1 MILDRGIIN
10 YSFLATYYNWM
21 LENEEQLRNLD
32 NNGYWQRQMT
42 DDEREMR
49 KHPNRSHQWVP
60 NRLKEIR
67 EDLSARQLDKLL
79 GPEGWKKNSW
89 SSVENC
95 YRCGISMDRLIQ
107 YQRDLRNDMDIRQ
120 TKWLKTNP
128 NGFTQIT
135 QDAFDKILKDSIIT
149 INPNYSQQEIDKS
162 VIYHPELHS
171 YCVMGDLR
179 GFCPDC
185 YQNKIKPLLGWDSRL
200 DNYK

>member
-10 YSFLATYYNWM
+10 YSFLVGYYKWM
-21 LENEEQLRNLD
+21 LENEEQLRNLE

-60 NRLKEIR
+60 NRLREIR
-67 EDLSARQLDKLL
+67 DELRAKQLDKLL
-79 GPEGWKKNSW
+79 GPEGWKKTRW

-95 YRCGISMDRLIQ
+95 YRCDISMDRLIQ
-107 YQRDLRNDMDIRQ
+107 YQSDLVTEIENRKTKMINDDLSQ
-120 TKWLKTNP
+120 E
-128 NGFTQIT
+128 
-135 QDAFDKILKDSIIT
+135 DFDKILKDSLVVV
-149 INPNYSQQEIDKS
+149 NPNYNQQEIDKS
-162 VIYHPELHS
+162 VIYHPKIS
-171 YCVMGDLR
+171 SQYMMGDLS

-185 YQNKIKPLLGWDSRL
+185 YQNKIKPQLGWDSRL